1 MMGESG
7 GIKLADYLGLGGVEN
22 MNKTKKLGL
31 ILASLVLWGALPAY
45 PQELDD
51 VSSHEAMGYRDG
63 EISVTFE
70 QTPVVVAL
78 NVIEAWTG
86 FQIIVPAAVESK
98 LVNLRLNRL
107 PLEPAFRSLISSI
120 GFSNFALMYDANG
133 RPNRAVV
140 LDAQPEALTS
150 AEDKSDDA
158 VPASEPL
165 ATGEREK
172 LQRELERW
180 RELKQEERGRIEDRL
195 KSLPPSDEREQLLQ
209 EYGRQILGVKK

>member
-1 MMGESG
+1 MGESG
-7 GIKLADYLGLGGVEN
+7 GIKLAHYRGLGGVEN
-22 MNKTKKLGL
+22 MNKTNKLGFM
-31 ILASLVLWGALPAY
+31 LASLVLWGALPAY

-51 VSSHEAMGYRDG
+51 ASSHEAMGYRDG

-78 NVIEAWTG
+78 NVIETWTG

-133 RPNRAVV
+133 RPRRAVV

-150 AEDKSDDA
+150 SEANSDDA

-172 LQRELERW
+172 LQSELERW
-180 RELKQEERGRIEDRL
+180 RELTQEERGRIEDRL

-209 EYGRQILGVKK
+209 EYGRQVLGVKK

>member
-1 MMGESG
+1 MR
-7 GIKLADYLGLGGVEN
+7 
-22 MNKTKKLGL
+22 KTKKLGFM
-31 ILASLVLWGALPAY
+31 LASLVLWGALPAY

-51 VSSHEAMGYRDG
+51 ASSHEPMGYRDG
-63 EISVTFE
+63 ELSVTFE
-70 QTPVVVAL
+70 QTPVAVAL
-78 NVIEAWTG
+78 NFIEASTG

-165 ATGEREK
+165 VTGEREK

-209 EYGRQILGVKK
+209 EYGRQVLGVKK

>member
-1 MMGESG
+1 
-7 GIKLADYLGLGGVEN
+7 
-22 MNKTKKLGL
+22 MNGTKKACV
-31 ILASLVLWGALPAY
+31 ILATLMIWGARPAQ
-45 PQELDD
+45 PQELGNSFYEET
-51 VSSHEAMGYRDG
+51 VGYRDG

-86 FQIIVPAAVESK
+86 FQIIVPAAVENK

-120 GFSNFALMYDANG
+120 GFSNFALMYDVHG
-133 RPNRAVV
+133 RPQRAVV
-140 LDAQPEALTS
+140 LGVRPEAVTS
-150 AEDKSDDA
+150 TEAKSDDA
-158 VPASEPL
+158 VPASESL

-172 LQRELERW
+172 LQRELGRW
-180 RELKQEERGRIEDRL
+180 SELKQEERGRIEDRL

-209 EYGRQILGVKK
+209 EYGRQVLGVKK

>member
-1 MMGESG
+1 MGESG
-7 GIKLADYLGLGGVEN
+7 GIKLADYRGLSGVEN
-22 MNKTKKLGL
+22 MNKTKKLGFM
-31 ILASLVLWGALPAY
+31 LASLVLWGALPAY

-51 VSSHEAMGYRDG
+51 ASSHEAVKYRDG
-63 EISVTFE
+63 EISVAFE

-78 NVIEAWTG
+78 NVIEASTG

-133 RPNRAVV
+133 RPHRAVV
-140 LDAQPEALTS
+140 LDAQLEALTS
-150 AEDKSDDA
+150 AEANSDDA

-195 KSLPPSDEREQLLQ
+195 KSLPPSDEREQLVQ
-209 EYGRQILGVKK
+209 EYGRQVLGVKK

>member
-1 MMGESG
+1 
-7 GIKLADYLGLGGVEN
+7 
-22 MNKTKKLGL
+22 MNKTKRLGF
-31 ILASLVLWGALPAY
+31 ILASLVLWGAPAAY
-45 PQELDD
+45 SQEFDD
-51 VSSHEAMGYRDG
+51 AFSHEAVEYRDG
-63 EISVTFE
+63 EISVAFQ

-78 NVIEAWTG
+78 NVIEASTG
-86 FQIIVPAAVESK
+86 FQIIVPAAVENN
-98 LVNLRLNRL
+98 LVNLRLHRL

-120 GFSNFALMYDANG
+120 GFSNFALMYDADG
-133 RPNRAVV
+133 RPHRAVV

-150 AEDKSDDA
+150 VEANSDDA

-195 KSLPPSDEREQLLQ
+195 KSLPPSDEREQLVQ
-209 EYGRQILGVKK
+209 EYGRQVLGVKK

>member
-1 MMGESG
+1 M
-7 GIKLADYLGLGGVEN
+7 K
-22 MNKTKKLGL
+22 KTKKLGSML
-31 ILASLVLWGALPAY
+31 VSLVLWGALPAY

-51 VSSHEAMGYRDG
+51 AFSHEAMGYRDG

-86 FQIIVPAAVESK
+86 FQIIVPAAVENN

-120 GFSNFALMYDANG
+120 GFSNFALMYDADG
-133 RPNRAVV
+133 RPHRAVV

-209 EYGRQILGVKK
+209 EYGRQVLGVKK

>member
-1 MMGESG
+1 
-7 GIKLADYLGLGGVEN
+7 
-22 MNKTKKLGL
+22 MNKTKRLGF
-31 ILASLVLWGALPAY
+31 ILASLVLWGAPAAY
-45 PQELDD
+45 PQEFDD
-51 VSSHEAMGYRDG
+51 AISHEAVEYRDG
-63 EISVTFE
+63 EISVAFE

-78 NVIEAWTG
+78 SVIEASTG
-86 FQIIVPAAVESK
+86 FQIIVPAAVENN
-98 LVNLRLNRL
+98 LVNLRLHRL

-120 GFSNFALMYDANG
+120 GFSNFALMYDADG
-133 RPNRAVV
+133 RPHRAVV

-150 AEDKSDDA
+150 VEANSDDA

-209 EYGRQILGVKK
+209 EYGRQVLGVKKQSPPKGA

>member
-1 MMGESG
+1 
-7 GIKLADYLGLGGVEN
+7 
-22 MNKTKKLGL
+22 MNRTKKACF
-31 ILASLVLWGALPAY
+31 ILATLMIWGAQPVQ
-45 PQELDD
+45 PQELEN
-51 VSSHEAMGYRDG
+51 SIHEETVEFRDG
-63 EISVTFE
+63 EISVVFE

-78 NVIEAWTG
+78 DVIKARTG
-86 FQIIVPAAVESK
+86 FQIIVPAAVENQ

-133 RPNRAVV
+133 RPHRAVV
-140 LDAQPEALTS
+140 LGVQPVALTS
-150 AEDKSDDA
+150 AEAKSDDA
-158 VPASEPL
+158 VPAGARL

-180 RELKQEERGRIEDRL
+180 SELKQEERGRIEDRL

-209 EYGRQILGVKK
+209 EYGRQVLGVKK

>member
-1 MMGESG
+1 MNGTS
-7 GIKLADYLGLGGVEN
+7 KLSFTLA
-22 MNKTKKLGL
+22 
-31 ILASLVLWGALPAY
+31 ILMFWGAQPVQ
-45 PQELDD
+45 PQELEN
-51 VSSHEAMGYRDG
+51 SFYEEAVGYRDG

-86 FQIIVPAAVESK
+86 FQIIVPAAVEKK

-107 PLEPAFRSLISSI
+107 ALEPAFRSLISSI
-120 GFSNFALMYDANG
+120 GFSNFALLYDAHG
-133 RPNRAVV
+133 RPQRAVV
-140 LDAQPEALTS
+140 LGVQPEAVTS
-150 AEDKSDDA
+150 AEAKSDDA
-158 VPASEPL
+158 APAGEPL

-180 RELKQEERGRIEDRL
+180 SELKQEERGRIEDRL

-209 EYGRQILGVKK
+209 EYGRQMLSIRK

>member
-1 MMGESG
+1 MGESG

>member
-1 MMGESG
+1 
-7 GIKLADYLGLGGVEN
+7 
-22 MNKTKKLGL
+22 MNKTKSLGFIL
-31 ILASLVLWGALPAY
+31 ISLVLWGAPAAY

-51 VSSHEAMGYRDG
+51 AFSHEAVEFRDG
-63 EISVTFE
+63 EISVAFQ

-78 NVIEAWTG
+78 SVIEASTG
-86 FQIIVPAAVESK
+86 FQIIVPAAVEK
-98 LVNLRLNRL
+98 NLVNLRLHRL

-120 GFSNFALMYDANG
+120 GFSNFALMYDADG
-133 RPNRAVV
+133 RPHRAVV

-150 AEDKSDDA
+150 VEANSDDA
-158 VPASEPL
+158 VSASEPL

-195 KSLPPSDEREQLLQ
+195 KSLPPSDEREQLVQ
-209 EYGRQILGVKK
+209 EYGRQVLGVKK

>member
-1 MMGESG
+1 
-7 GIKLADYLGLGGVEN
+7 
-22 MNKTKKLGL
+22 MNKTKSLGFIL
-31 ILASLVLWGALPAY
+31 ISLVLWGAPAAY

-51 VSSHEAMGYRDG
+51 TFSHEAVEFRDG
-63 EISVTFE
+63 EISVAFQ

-78 NVIEAWTG
+78 SVIEASTG
-86 FQIIVPAAVESK
+86 FQIIVPAAVEK
-98 LVNLRLNRL
+98 NLVNLRLHRL

-120 GFSNFALMYDANG
+120 GFSNFALMYDADG
-133 RPNRAVV
+133 RPHRAVV

-150 AEDKSDDA
+150 VEANSDDA

-195 KSLPPSDEREQLLQ
+195 KSLPPSDEREQLVQ
-209 EYGRQILGVKK
+209 EYGRQVLGVKK

>member
-1 MMGESG
+1 
-7 GIKLADYLGLGGVEN
+7 
-22 MNKTKKLGL
+22 MNKTKRLGF
-31 ILASLVLWGALPAY
+31 ILASLVLWGAPAAY
-45 PQELDD
+45 PQEFDD
-51 VSSHEAMGYRDG
+51 AFSHEAVEYRDG
-63 EISVTFE
+63 EISVAFQ

-78 NVIEAWTG
+78 SVIEASTG
-86 FQIIVPAAVESK
+86 FQIIVPAAVEK
-98 LVNLRLNRL
+98 NLVNLRLHRL

-120 GFSNFALMYDANG
+120 GFSNFALMYDADG
-133 RPNRAVV
+133 RPHRAVV

-150 AEDKSDDA
+150 VEANSDDA

-195 KSLPPSDEREQLLQ
+195 KSLPPSDEREQLVQ
-209 EYGRQILGVKK
+209 EYGRQVLGVKK

>member
-1 MMGESG
+1 
-7 GIKLADYLGLGGVEN
+7 
-22 MNKTKKLGL
+22 MNKTKSLGFIL
-31 ILASLVLWGALPAY
+31 ISLVLWGAPAAY

-51 VSSHEAMGYRDG
+51 AFSHEAVEFRDG
-63 EISVTFE
+63 EISVAFQ

-78 NVIEAWTG
+78 SVIEASTG
-86 FQIIVPAAVESK
+86 FQIIVPAAVEK
-98 LVNLRLNRL
+98 NLVNLRLHRL

-120 GFSNFALMYDANG
+120 GFSNFALMYDADG
-133 RPNRAVV
+133 RPHRAVV

-150 AEDKSDDA
+150 VEANSDDA

-195 KSLPPSDEREQLLQ
+195 KSLPPSDEREQLVQ
-209 EYGRQILGVKK
+209 EYGRQVLGVKK

>member
-1 MMGESG
+1 
-7 GIKLADYLGLGGVEN
+7 
-22 MNKTKKLGL
+22 MNKTKSLGFIL
-31 ILASLVLWGALPAY
+31 ISLVLWGAPAAY
-45 PQELDD
+45 PQEFDD
-51 VSSHEAMGYRDG
+51 AFSHEAVEFRDG
-63 EISVTFE
+63 EISVAFQ

-78 NVIEAWTG
+78 SVIEASTG
-86 FQIIVPAAVESK
+86 FQIIVPAAVEK
-98 LVNLRLNRL
+98 NLVNLRLHRL

-120 GFSNFALMYDANG
+120 GFSNFALMYDADG
-133 RPNRAVV
+133 RPHRAVV

-150 AEDKSDDA
+150 VEANSDDA

-195 KSLPPSDEREQLLQ
+195 KSLPPSDEREQLVQ
-209 EYGRQILGVKK
+209 EYGRQVLGVKK

>member
-1 MMGESG
+1 MR
-7 GIKLADYLGLGGVEN
+7 
-22 MNKTKKLGL
+22 KTKKLGFM
-31 ILASLVLWGALPAY
+31 LASLVLWGAPAAY

-51 VSSHEAMGYRDG
+51 AFSHEAVEYRDG
-63 EISVTFE
+63 EISVAFE

-78 NVIEAWTG
+78 NVIEASTG

-98 LVNLRLNRL
+98 LVNLRFHRR

-120 GFSNFALMYDANG
+120 GFSNFALIYDADG
-133 RPNRAVV
+133 RPRRAVV
-140 LDAQPEALTS
+140 LDVQPEAFTS
-150 AEDKSDDA
+150 AEAKSDDA
-158 VPASEPL
+158 VPAGEPL

-195 KSLPPSDEREQLLQ
+195 KSLPPSDEREPLMQ
-209 EYGRQILGVKK
+209 EYGRQVLGVKK

>member
-1 MMGESG
+1 
-7 GIKLADYLGLGGVEN
+7 
-22 MNKTKKLGL
+22 MNATKKACF
-31 ILASLVLWGALPAY
+31 ILATLLIWGAQPVQ
-45 PQELDD
+45 PQELENSFYQET
-51 VSSHEAMGYRDG
+51 VEFRDG
-63 EISVTFE
+63 EISVAFE

-78 NVIEAWTG
+78 NEIEARTG
-86 FQIIVPAAVESK
+86 FQIIVPSAVENK
-98 LVNLRLNRL
+98 LVSLRLDRL

-133 RPNRAVV
+133 RPHRAVV
-140 LDAQPEALTS
+140 LGVQPEALTS
-150 AEDKSDDA
+150 AEAKSDDA

-180 RELKQEERGRIEDRL
+180 SELKQEERGRIEDRL

-209 EYGRQILGVKK
+209 EYGRQVLSIKK

>member
-1 MMGESG
+1 
-7 GIKLADYLGLGGVEN
+7 
-22 MNKTKKLGL
+22 MNKTKSLGFIL
-31 ILASLVLWGALPAY
+31 ISLVLWGAPAAY

-51 VSSHEAMGYRDG
+51 AFSHEAVEFRDG
-63 EISVTFE
+63 EISVAFQ

-78 NVIEAWTG
+78 NVIEASTG
-86 FQIIVPAAVESK
+86 FQIIVPAAVENN
-98 LVNLRLNRL
+98 LVNLRLHRL

-120 GFSNFALMYDANG
+120 GFSNFALMYDADG
-133 RPNRAVV
+133 RPHRAVV

-150 AEDKSDDA
+150 VEANSDDA

-195 KSLPPSDEREQLLQ
+195 KSLPPSDEREQLVQ
-209 EYGRQILGVKK
+209 EYGRQVLGVKK

>member
-1 MMGESG
+1 
-7 GIKLADYLGLGGVEN
+7 
-22 MNKTKKLGL
+22 MNKTKSLGFIL
-31 ILASLVLWGALPAY
+31 ISLVLWGAPAAY

-51 VSSHEAMGYRDG
+51 AFSHEAVEFRDG
-63 EISVTFE
+63 EISVAFQ

-78 NVIEAWTG
+78 SVIEASTG
-86 FQIIVPAAVESK
+86 FQIIVPAAVEK
-98 LVNLRLNRL
+98 NLVNLRLHRL

-120 GFSNFALMYDANG
+120 GFSNFALMYDADG
-133 RPNRAVV
+133 RPHRAVV

-150 AEDKSDDA
+150 VEANSDDA

-209 EYGRQILGVKK
+209 EYGRQVLGVKKQSPPKGA

>member
-1 MMGESG
+1 M
-7 GIKLADYLGLGGVEN
+7 K
-22 MNKTKKLGL
+22 KTKKLGL
-31 ILASLVLWGALPAY
+31 MLASLFLWSGLPAY
-45 PQELDD
+45 PQELDET
-51 VSSHEAMGYRDG
+51 SSHEAMGYRDG
-63 EISVTFE
+63 ELSVTFE

-86 FQIIVPAAVESK
+86 FQIVVPSAVESK
-98 LVNLRLNRL
+98 LVNLRLNRS

-133 RPNRAVV
+133 RPHRAVV
-140 LDAQPEALTS
+140 LEAQPEALTS
-150 AEDKSDDA
+150 AEATSDD
-158 VPASEPL
+158 VVLASEPL

-180 RELKQEERGRIEDRL
+180 RDLKQEERGRIEDRL

-209 EYGRQILGVKK
+209 EYGRQVLGVKK